1 MTERN
6 PIYLVGA
13 GPGDP
18 ELITVKGERLL
29 RSADV
34 VLYTDSLIPAAM
46 LQICQPQ
53 AELIPTAALTLEQIL
68 GIMEQRVRSRQKVVR
83 LHDGD
88 LSLYSTVYEQ
98 ILGLRQ
104 AQLEFELVPGVSA
117 YQLAAAK
124 LNLELTVPGLV
135 QTIILSR
142 VSGRSTMPKSEELS
156 RLAAHGASL
165 CLYLSAKQVQLV
177 QQKLLQHYAPQMAIA
192 ICYHLGWPD
201 EQIWLSPLASLAAT
215 TQDLGFLRT
224 TLFVISPAL
233 GQMAGSP
240 VLHRGILPN
249 VQAYQPE
256 FRSNL
261 YHSQEP

>member
-1 MTERN
+1 MTKQN
-6 PIYLVGA
+6 PIYIVGA

-34 VLYTDSLIPAAM
+34 VLYTDSLIPPAM
-46 LQICQPQ
+46 LEICSPQ
-53 AELIPTAALTLEQIL
+53 AELIPTADLSLEQIL
-68 GIMEQRVRSRQKVVR
+68 AIMGERVGSGRRVVR

-117 YQLAAAK
+117 YQLAAAH
-124 LNLELTVPGLV
+124 LGIELTVPGLV

-142 VSGRSTMPKSEELS
+142 VSGRSSVPKSEELS
-156 RLAAHGASL
+156 SLAAHGASL
-165 CLYLSAKQVQLV
+165 CLYLSARHVQLI
-177 QQKLLQHYAPQMAIA
+177 QQKLLLHYAPETAIA

-201 EQIWLSPLASLAAT
+201 QQILLTPLIDLAAT
-215 TQDLGFLRT
+215 TQAQGFVRT
-224 TLFVISPAL
+224 TLFIISPAL
-233 GQMAGSP
+233 GQIPSSNARFRPAEKYRSSLYSP
-240 VLHRGILPN
+240 KL
-249 VQAYQPE
+249 
-256 FRSNL
+256 
-261 YHSQEP
+261 